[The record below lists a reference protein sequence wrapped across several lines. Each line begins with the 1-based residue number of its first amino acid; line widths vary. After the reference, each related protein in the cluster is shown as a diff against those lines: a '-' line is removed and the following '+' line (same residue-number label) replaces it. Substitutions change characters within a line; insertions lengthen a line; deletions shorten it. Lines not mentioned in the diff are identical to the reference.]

1 MSEDRVLERDPSNIE
16 QEESLEDIRLEAMLS
31 DPKRREEILRR
42 IREKE
47 ECRQHLTPS
56 GMSVGGWSPYPPAP
70 YWPGPFPPFPNAGA
84 VYPFPAWGGGRG
96 QEGRWVGGCSEES
109 TSSTLTEA
117 EREPEAGSSRKRARE
132 EDESENEDMV
142 DLLGDEEA
150 LEFVEFDPKV
160 DPTNSWKTPQSM
172 KKFLDKHFNKAL
184 AEEEKEAILK
194 DFPKPDAKALV
205 TPKMDDQAKDQLK
218 KKGRSPH
225 FGMEKSLYRIQEQL
239 LGVAGPL
246 TCLWGDLLDKG
257 TNGGPEE
264 ILLLV
269 QRALVLLGNAS
280 HSITTERRKITWAR
294 INPRL
299 KDLATEEY
307 KERDTNLF
315 GPSFLEKASKRIE
328 VEKTL
333 SKVSNEGKPSY
344 GSQQSKRPRY
354 GDSSRFL
361 SKGASAR
368 GGSSRYRHF
377 QPPAGNQYSQFKSRR
392 YRKEGAPNLP
402 RKQPQEKNQ

>member
-1 MSEDRVLERDPSNIE
+1 
-16 QEESLEDIRLEAMLS
+16 
-31 DPKRREEILRR
+31 
-42 IREKE
+42 
-47 ECRQHLTPS
+47 
-56 GMSVGGWSPYPPAP
+56 
-70 YWPGPFPPFPNAGA
+70 
-84 VYPFPAWGGGRG
+84 
-96 QEGRWVGGCSEES
+96 
-109 TSSTLTEA
+109 
-117 EREPEAGSSRKRARE
+117 
-132 EDESENEDMV
+132 MV

-150 LEFVEFDPKV
+150 LEFMEFDPKV

-280 HSITTERRKITWAR
+280 HSITTERRKMTWAR
-294 INPRL
+294 INPQGP
-299 KDLATEEY
+299 
-307 KERDTNLF
+307 RD
-315 GPSFLEKASKRIE
+315 
-328 VEKTL
+328 
-333 SKVSNEGKPSY
+333 
-344 GSQQSKRPRY
+344 
-354 GDSSRFL
+354 
-361 SKGASAR
+361 
-368 GGSSRYRHF
+368 
-377 QPPAGNQYSQFKSRR
+377 
-392 YRKEGAPNLP
+392 
-402 RKQPQEKNQ
+402 